1 MQTFEIR
8 CKATCTVLD
17 GNFSV
22 NEVKNTLN
30 NYFNQDFWLDTDEVI
45 KYCQFNEISLL
56 DYFID
61 CHKFDSDLTHVI
73 DRYEVLDN
81 NGKIVSIDSLSTHL
95 YNEWNFHWFYEIN
108 NPKFRITEEG
118 SIYESFCWSD
128 LKDIFNWQIVDVNT
142 LVYGLLKQGQYNYI
156 DMSATNNFFIEIIK

>member
-1 MQTFEIR
+1 MKTYSIR
-8 CKATCTVLD
+8 CKATWTELD
-17 GNFSV
+17 GNLTL

-30 NYFNQDFWLDTDEVI
+30 NYFNQDFWLDADEVI

-61 CHKFDSDLTHVI
+61 GHKFDSDLTHVI

-95 YNEWNFHWFYEIN
+95 YNQWNFHWFYTNN
-108 NPKFRITEEG
+108 NPKFRITDDHC
-118 SIYESFCWSD
+118 IYESYFWSD
-128 LKDIFNWQIVDVNT
+128 LKENFNWQILDVNT
-142 LVYGLLKQGQYNYI
+142 FMHDLLKFGKYQYI
-156 DMSATNNFFIEIIK
+156 DMSARDSFFIEIIK